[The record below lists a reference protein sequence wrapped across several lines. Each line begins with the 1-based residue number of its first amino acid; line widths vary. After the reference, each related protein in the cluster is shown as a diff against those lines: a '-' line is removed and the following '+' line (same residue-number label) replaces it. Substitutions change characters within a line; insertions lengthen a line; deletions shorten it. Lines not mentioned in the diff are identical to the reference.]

1 MGKKKLFM
9 TIIISG
15 LAFSINY
22 LISFF
27 LTSYV
32 TDNIGI
38 EANGFISLAKTFAS
52 YATIATT
59 ALNSYASRYITLEYH
74 KGNIEKAN
82 IYFNSVLFGN
92 FGCGIALLF
101 ACAMFTIVIDK
112 ALKIPSEMISD
123 VRLLFILVFI
133 NLFVSLISTAFQS
146 AAIIKNKLIQVSIFK
161 GCSYFIEAVTLLAIF
176 TFLTPHV
183 YFVGVGMIF
192 ATLFISS
199 AHYAINRKYTPELI
213 ISISYFRL
221 SAVKELVVNG
231 LWNSINSLGNTLN
244 SGLDLLVSNS
254 LLSALAMGQVSIVK
268 TMVSIFSNL
277 YQMIAQPFEPIFLKN
292 YANENKSDLISS
304 LKTAMKVS
312 GLISNLAFAGV
323 VSFGLCYYKLWV
335 PNQNCL
341 LLYRLTVIDVASS
354 IFEGAIYPLYYI
366 YTLTVKNKVPCVIT
380 IIGGVLNVLG
390 MYILIKNTDLSVY
403 AVFVTTAVIMLF
415 INGVTNPVYMSR
427 CLKLPWIT
435 FYPELI
441 RHVISCAV
449 MTIAFMFISK
459 ILKPYSWVTLI
470 ITLLISCIVGLLIHV
485 LIVFDFS
492 DIRDITQQVV
502 KKLK

>member
-1 MGKKKLFM
+1 MDKKKLFI

-15 LAFSINY
+15 LAFLINY

-32 TDNIGI
+32 TDNISI
-38 EANGFISLAKTFAS
+38 EANGFISLAKTFAT

-59 ALNSYASRYITLEYH
+59 ALNSYSSRYITLEYH
-74 KGNIEKAN
+74 KGNMDKAN

-92 FGCGIALLF
+92 FGCGTVLVF
-101 ACAMFTIVIDK
+101 ACAMFTVVIDK
-112 ALKIPSEMISD
+112 ALNVPGEIVYD

-133 NLFVSLISTAFQS
+133 NLFVSLTSTAFQS
-146 AAIIKNKLIQVSIFK
+146 AAIIKNKLIHVSIFK
-161 GCSYFIEAVTLLAIF
+161 GCSYFIEAVTLLVIF
-176 TFLTPHV
+176 SFLPPHV
-183 YFVGVGMIF
+183 YFVGVGMIL
-192 ATLFISS
+192 ATLFISIAYYMIS
-199 AHYAINRKYTPELI
+199 RKYTPELK
-213 ISISYFRL
+213 ISISYFKL
-221 SAVKELVVNG
+221 SAIKELVVNG

-277 YQMIAQPFEPIFLKN
+277 YQMIAQPFEPILLKN
-292 YANENKSDLISS
+292 YANDKKDELISW
-304 LKTAMKVS
+304 LKLAMKIS

-341 LLYRLTVIDVASS
+341 LLYRLTMIAVASS
-354 IFEGAIYPLYYI
+354 IFEGAVFPLYYI
-366 YTLTVKNKVPCVIT
+366 YTLTVKNKVPCIIT

-403 AVFVTTAVIMLF
+403 SVFITTAVIMLF
-415 INGVTNPVYMSR
+415 INGVTNPIYMSR
-427 CLKLPWIT
+427 CLKLPWTT

-441 RHVISCAV
+441 RHVISCTV

-459 ILKPYSWVTLI
+459 ILNPYSWITLI
-470 ITLLISCIVGLLIHV
+470 LAVLICCVVGLLIHV
-485 LIVFDFS
+485 LVVFDFN
-492 DIRDITQQVV
+492 DIKDIIRQVV
-502 KKLK
+502 KN